1 MEVCSVIEARTGKH
15 MNPRFV
21 LEWLRKKG
29 LQDVRPISRE
39 ARRNDFEGIVFV
51 DEKKYE
57 ELLSPFTEGQ
67 HPIDK
72 KRIDVLSNIW
82 DHLETDNGIFI

>member
-1 MEVCSVIEARTGKH
+1 MIEAKTGNH

-21 LEWLRKKG
+21 LDWLRKKG
-29 LQDVRPISRE
+29 LKEVQTIRKE
-39 ARRNDFEGIVFV
+39 QRRDDFEGIVFV
-51 DEKKYE
+51 DEKKYDE
-57 ELLSPFTEGQ
+57 ILSPFTEEQ

-82 DHLETDNGIFI
+82 DHLEADRSIFI